1 MEGVSVKCSVLLA
14 RGYKEQNNPEQ
25 CVRGGS
31 RQQRNTLGA
40 FKLRKSESKISS
52 SRPKKSE
59 VICRVKLGRIRGA
72 TGFTL
77 TATKLYRRGRNSSLK
92 R

>member
-1 MEGVSVKCSVLLA
+1 VEGVSVKCSVLLA
-14 RGYKEQNNPEQ
+14 RGYKEQNKSGT
-25 CVRGGS
+25 VRAGRIKTARKYS
-31 RQQRNTLGA
+31 RGLQAEEKRKQD
-40 FKLRKSESKISS
+40 FKQ
-52 SRPKKSE
+52 PTPKSE
-59 VICRVKLGRIRGA
+59 VICRVKLRRIRGA